1 MSVELKSC
9 ATDGAARRVEM
20 LARDVMTAPVIS
32 VTPSTRTRDAIE
44 LMLTHHLSGLP
55 VLDEAGKLVGVLS
68 EGDLIRRSE
77 LGTEKHR
84 SRFIA
89 FILGPGRAAHDYT
102 KSHARFVR
110 GVMTEEVI
118 AVTED
123 TSIEEIVTLM
133 ETHAIK
139 RLPVMRGDDI
149 VGMVSRS
156 DLLRALVA
164 ASRRRDETVDDGA
177 IKERIIAEF
186 AKEEWAPSDCIG
198 VEVKDGTVALIG
210 TIFDAR
216 QRLAL
221 KVAVENT
228 PGVKAVHDHLV
239 WIDPGS
245 GLVIDAPEASG
256 DKGDLA
262 R

>member
-1 MSVELKSC
+1 
-9 ATDGAARRVEM
+9 M
-20 LARDVMTAPVIS
+20 LARDVMTAPVVS
-32 VTPSTRTRDAIE
+32 VTPATRTRDAIE

-55 VLDEAGKLVGVLS
+55 VLDEQGKLVGVLS

-102 KSHARFVR
+102 KSHSRFVR

-118 AVTED
+118 AVAED
-123 TSIEEIVTLM
+123 TSIEEIVGLM
-133 ETHAIK
+133 EKHAIK
-139 RLPVMRGDDI
+139 RMPVMRGEDI

-164 ASRRRDETVDDGA
+164 ASRRRDVTMTDEA
-177 IKERIIAEF
+177 IRERILAEF
-186 AKEEWAPSDCIG
+186 AKEEWAPSNSVG
-198 VEVKDGTVALIG
+198 VEVKDGAVTLRG

-216 QRLAL
+216 QRPAL
-221 KVAVENT
+221 KVAAENT
-228 PGVKAVHDHLV
+228 PGVKTVHDRLV

-245 GLVIDAPEASG
+245 GLVIDASEEDEQG
-256 DKGDLA
+256 DKA

>member
-1 MSVELKSC
+1 MR
-9 ATDGAARRVEM
+9 AA
-20 LARDVMTAPVIS
+20 DVMTAPVIS
-32 VTPSTRTRDAIE
+32 VTPDTRTRDAIE

-55 VLDEAGKLVGVLS
+55 VLDDDGKLVGIVS
-68 EGDLIRRSE
+68 EGDFVRRSE

-89 FILGPGRAAHDYT
+89 FILGPGRGAHDYT
-102 KSHARFVR
+102 KSHARFIR

-123 TSIEEIVTLM
+123 ATLEEIVSLM
-133 ETHAIK
+133 EKHSIK
-139 RLPVMRGDDI
+139 RVPVMRGEEV
-149 VGMVSRS
+149 VGMLSRS

-164 ASRRRDETVDDGA
+164 ASRRRDEATDDRA
-177 IKERIIAEF
+177 IKARILAEL
-186 AKEEWAPSDCIG
+186 AHEEWAPSSCIG
-198 VEVKDGTVALIG
+198 VEVKDGVVDITG

-228 PGVKAVHDHLV
+228 PGVKAVHDRLV

-245 GLVIDAPEASG
+245 GLVIDAPEEEREAKSEG
-256 DKGDLA
+256 
-262 R
+262 